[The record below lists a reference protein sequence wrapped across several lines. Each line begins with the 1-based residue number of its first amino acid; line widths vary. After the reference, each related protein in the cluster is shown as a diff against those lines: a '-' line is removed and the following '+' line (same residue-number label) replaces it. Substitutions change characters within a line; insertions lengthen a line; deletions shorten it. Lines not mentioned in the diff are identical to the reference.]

1 MNDEDK
7 LLKMFIA
14 VHGEPTGSCYLEVQE
29 DEEFIIPVGISMM
42 KDGHLCWTVSKV
54 DILFDYLTREW
65 K

>member
-14 VHGEPTGSCYLEVQE
+14 VHGEPTCSCYLEVQE
-29 DEEFIIPVGISMM
+29 DDEFITPIGISMM
-42 KDGHLCWTVSKV
+42 KDGHVCWTTSKV